1 MYLFD
6 DSLYIIIEEF
16 VLEYL
21 DYKGKLIIIQIYKK
35 FRENR
40 NMFCIYEKRLK
51 YWLIDKD

>member
-6 DSLYIIIEEF
+6 DSLYIIIKEF
-16 VLEYL
+16 VLEFL

>member
-21 DYKGKLIIIQIYKK
+21 DYKGKLIII
-35 FRENR
+35 
-40 NMFCIYEKRLK
+40 
-51 YWLIDKD
+51 